1 MARLLAVAVRLLNGV
16 REARL
21 FGGAV
26 LAGKRHQGGKQQWQ
40 RGQQLASD
48 DFHSVSREKN
58 KNTAHFMGHSCRS
71 SIASTGDASWRAV
84 A

>member
-1 MARLLAVAVRLLNGV
+1 MVRLLAVAVRLLNGV

-26 LAGKRHQGGKQQWQ
+26 LAGRRHQGGKQQWQ

-48 DFHSVSREKN
+48 DFHSVSHK
-58 KNTAHFMGHSCRS
+58 KKTHS
-71 SIASTGDASWRAV
+71 TF
-84 A
+84 

>member
-1 MARLLAVAVRLLNGV
+1 MARLLGVAVRRLNGV

-26 LAGKRHQGGKQQWQ
+26 LAGRRHQGGKQQWQ

-48 DFHSVSREKN
+48 DFHSVSREK
-58 KNTAHFMGHSCRS
+58 
-71 SIASTGDASWRAV
+71 
-84 A
+84 